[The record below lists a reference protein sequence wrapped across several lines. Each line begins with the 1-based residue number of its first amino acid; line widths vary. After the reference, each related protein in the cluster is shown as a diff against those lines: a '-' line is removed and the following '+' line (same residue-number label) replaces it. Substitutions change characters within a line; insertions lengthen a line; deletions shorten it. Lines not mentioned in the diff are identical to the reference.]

1 MRWGFPP
8 SRLPGMNREGCFADT
23 VGAPEHGGGHPG
35 GWEPGAPGTGSASA
49 DGRLGPGD
57 APVATQVR
65 PGRGSAGL
73 RSQSEPLPVRP
84 AEAPPRVA
92 VPLSHAASSR
102 CGRLAPS
109 HLLRAR
115 LAWHIEEQLEVTP
128 PSALTGARAPAR
140 RSEPQRARWIRGRL
154 LHLELRCSFSLK
166 GHGEGPGV
174 SVLKGRTPPGERAP
188 EDGHREP
195 RPRGPACLR
204 GAGADRRVRARGV
217 GPGPAAGAA
226 DSPRDC
232 RAGERAG
239 SACREAFGSWSFAPE
254 AWVEGSEGPVDAR
267 GQRTR
272 PLLPMGQ
279 RPRPAP
285 AAAGRETRGG

>member
-1 MRWGFPP
+1 MLCRHSGRPGARRRPP
-8 SRLPGMNREGCFADT
+8 WRLGARRAGDRQCIRGWPAGPWRRAGCHAGAAWPGQRR
-23 VGAPEHGGGHPG
+23 APKPVRAAAGPPG
-35 GWEPGAPGTGSASA
+35 GSAPSGGRASQPRRLLSVRPPGSESSAPRPSGLAHRRAAG
-49 DGRLGPGD
+49 GD
-57 APVATQVR
+57 APF
-65 PGRGSAGL
+65 PFNRGPSTRG
-73 RSQSEPLPVRP
+73 PV
-84 AEAPPRVA
+84 
-92 VPLSHAASSR
+92 
-102 CGRLAPS
+102 CK
-109 HLLRAR
+109 
-115 LAWHIEEQLEVTP
+115 
-128 PSALTGARAPAR
+128 
-140 RSEPQRARWIRGRL
+140 PQRARWIRGRH

-204 GAGADRRVRARGV
+204 GAGVDRRVRARGV
-217 GPGPAAGAA
+217 GQGPVAGAA

-267 GQRTR
+267 GQHTR

-285 AAAGRETRGG
+285 AAAGRETQGG